1 MKKKADSKDLNQ
13 IIMGFIALTLTEIC
27 TEWAEKNP
35 LETIMALTCVL
46 ANEVMS
52 FKGRC
57 ENPEDAVEQW
67 VLNKLREVSKPLS
80 DGTQLN
86 FKDYI
91 NLSNDDSTGEAGVAD
106 PS

>member
-1 MKKKADSKDLNQ
+1 MSNLVYKMSRPCRQAAQDY
-13 IIMGFIALTLTEIC
+13 
-27 TEWAEKNP
+27 P

-46 ANEVMS
+46 ANEAMS
-52 FKGRC
+52 FKERC

-67 VLNKLREVSKPLS
+67 ILDKLRVVSKPLS

-91 NLSNDDSTGEAGVAD
+91 NLPNDDSTGEAGVAD